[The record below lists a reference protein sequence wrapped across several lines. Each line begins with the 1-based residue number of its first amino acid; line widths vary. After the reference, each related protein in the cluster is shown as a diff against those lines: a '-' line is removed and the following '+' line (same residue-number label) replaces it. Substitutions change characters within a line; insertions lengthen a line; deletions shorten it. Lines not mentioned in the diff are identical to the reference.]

1 MIISK
6 TPYRIPLSGGGTD
19 LDFYYKKKSGSL
31 YSLAINQYVYVYLHS
46 RKIDTNYLIQTTD
59 TQFAK
64 NLNKINHQLIRE
76 TLKAFNL
83 RERLHV
89 ATYTTVPTNTGL
101 GSSSAMVI
109 GLINCICRLK
119 KIKLSNIQIIKK
131 AFKIERKICNQYG
144 GWQDQAISQTG
155 GLIKLNISKKEKINI
170 VKLKSSS
177 LIEKNIK
184 DKFLLVYTKVKRYS
198 SEVVLS
204 QKKRQTEIIDLYDKI
219 KNLNEKIIFSIQ
231 NKNPIYIAELFNEH
245 WEYKKELSSK
255 MTDKRINKFYKDLMT
270 KYKFLG
276 GKLIGAGGGGFFL
289 MITNNKS
296 KTIKLLQ
303 KKNIGYIDFMI
314 DKKGSRIIED
324 QLSNQ

>member
-1 MIISK
+1 M
-6 TPYRIPLSGGGTD
+6 
-19 LDFYYKKKSGSL
+19 
-31 YSLAINQYVYVYLHS
+31 
-46 RKIDTNYLIQTTD
+46 IQTTD
-59 TQFAK
+59 TQFA
-64 NLNKINHQLIRE
+64 NDINKINHQLIRE
-76 TLKAFNL
+76 TLKAFKL

-119 KIKLSNIQIIKK
+119 KIKLSNMQIIKK
-131 AFKIERKICNQYG
+131 AFMIERKICKQYG
-144 GWQDQAISQTG
+144 GWQDQVISQMG
-155 GLIKLNISKKEKINI
+155 GLIKLDISKKEKINI
-170 VKLKSSS
+170 SKLKSIP

-204 QKKRQTEIIDLYDKI
+204 QKIRQTEIIDLYDKI
-219 KNLNEKIIFSIQ
+219 KNLNKKIIFSIK
-231 NKNPIYIAELFNEH
+231 NKNPIYIAKLFNEH
-245 WEYKKELSSK
+245 WANKKKLSNK
-255 MTDKRINKFYKDLMT
+255 MTDKKIDKFYSDLLK
-270 KYKFLG
+270 KYNFLG

-303 KKNIGYIDFMI
+303 KKKHWVY
-314 DKKGSRIIED
+314 
-324 QLSNQ
+324 

>member
-19 LDFYYKKKSGSL
+19 LDFYYKKKGGTL

-46 RKIDTNYLIQTTD
+46 RRIDTNYLIQTTD
-59 TQFAK
+59 TQFA
-64 NLNKINHQLIRE
+64 NSINKINHQLIRE

-83 RERLHV
+83 KERLHV

-119 KIKLSNIQIIKK
+119 KIKLSNMQIIKK
-131 AFKIERKICNQYG
+131 AFMIERKICKQYG
-144 GWQDQAISQTG
+144 GWQDQVISQMG
-155 GLIKLNISKKEKINI
+155 GLIKLDISKKEKINI
-170 VKLKSSS
+170 SKLKSIP

-204 QKKRQTEIIDLYDKI
+204 QKIRQTEIIDLYDKI
-219 KNLNEKIIFSIQ
+219 KNLNKKIIFSIK
-231 NKNPIYIAELFNEH
+231 NKNPIYIAKLFNEH
-245 WEYKKELSSK
+245 WANKKKLSNK
-255 MTDKRINKFYKDLMT
+255 MTDKKIDKFYSDLLK
-270 KYKFLG
+270 KYNFLG

-314 DKKGSRIIED
+314 DKKGSRIIEN
-324 QLSNQ
+324 QLNK